1 MKDKRSHSRSSAS
14 RRVAWVALSFA
25 LAATFAVLQGC
36 GPAVPK
42 EELGEILTEVPTE
55 FYFESPYP
63 VPWAIESDESDTEA
77 EDFHLAEGVG
87 QEQPTD
93 SSIRSGESQREQLNS
108 GFTPE
113 QTPDVEGKTSQ

>member
-1 MKDKRSHSRSSAS
+1 MNDKRSHWRSLAS
-14 RRVAWVALSFA
+14 RRAAWLALIFAWVAAS
-25 LAATFAVLQGC
+25 AVLQGC

-55 FYFESPYP
+55 FYFERPYP
-63 VPWAIESDESDTEA
+63 VPWAIESDESDTEV
-77 EDFHLAEGVG
+77 EDSHLAEGGG